1 MQEVEAKNLL
11 KKHWGVNAKLLS
23 LPSERDINFKV
34 CADKNYVLKVYPKV
48 DAALKTKL
56 NLQNKVLKFLEGEG
70 LTSCPMV
77 VSTKTKK
84 LLVNPSKNSAARLL
98 SFYEG
103 LAWGDRA
110 EHSSEEIE
118 RLGRLIATVD
128 KSLLNL
134 KVSSV
139 EKKSLNAPFIWNM
152 LQAGQI
158 LKWSE
163 KITDSK
169 LRELVEKTIKSFHQN
184 SLPKLKK
191 MPMQVI
197 HNDGNDYNIIEK
209 DERVF
214 LIDFGDMIYAPKIV
228 GAAVAAAY
236 VGLKSDDPVKQ
247 ISQFVRGYH
256 SVNPINLEELEIFIE
271 LVKVRLASSVAN
283 AALQKAQNPENNYL
297 TISQNDVPKCLAL
310 LDQFDDNFAHYRL
323 RNAIGLEANPNAKLI
338 RDYLLS
344 STPANLLD
352 KPFSQLKK
360 VYINWSFDNPEI
372 ARSTKAIEELM
383 AKSGAE
389 VTIGYY
395 CENRNVY
402 QGEAFNPASESARTF
417 HLGVDIGMP

>member
-56 NLQNKVLKFLEGEG
+56 NLQNKVLKLLEGEG

-118 RLGRLIATVD
+118 RLGRLIAEVD

-197 HNDGNDYNIIEK
+197 HNDGN
-209 DERVF
+209 
-214 LIDFGDMIYAPKIV
+214 
-228 GAAVAAAY
+228 
-236 VGLKSDDPVKQ
+236 
-247 ISQFVRGYH
+247 
-256 SVNPINLEELEIFIE
+256 
-271 LVKVRLASSVAN
+271 
-283 AALQKAQNPENNYL
+283 
-297 TISQNDVPKCLAL
+297 
-310 LDQFDDNFAHYRL
+310 
-323 RNAIGLEANPNAKLI
+323 
-338 RDYLLS
+338 
-344 STPANLLD
+344 
-352 KPFSQLKK
+352 
-360 VYINWSFDNPEI
+360 
-372 ARSTKAIEELM
+372 
-383 AKSGAE
+383 
-389 VTIGYY
+389 
-395 CENRNVY
+395 
-402 QGEAFNPASESARTF
+402 
-417 HLGVDIGMP
+417 